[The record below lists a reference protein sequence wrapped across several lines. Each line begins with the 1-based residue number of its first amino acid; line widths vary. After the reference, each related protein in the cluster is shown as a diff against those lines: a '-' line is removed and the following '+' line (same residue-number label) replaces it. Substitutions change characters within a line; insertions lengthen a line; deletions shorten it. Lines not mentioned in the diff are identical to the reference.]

1 MEMLQGVRQR
11 PQLPVELPHVLPDL
25 GLGVQQLDR
34 LGVGVVARG
43 EVARDRGGKL
53 PGVEMV
59 LILEEGH
66 IRGYCVIDRLSL
78 FSTLGL
84 WVCL

>member
-1 MEMLQGVRQR
+1 MEMFQGVRQR

-43 EVARDRGGKL
+43 EVARDRGGEL
-53 PGVEMV
+53 PAVEMV

-66 IRGYCVIDRLSL
+66 LIN
-78 FSTLGL
+78 
-84 WVCL
+84 

>member
-1 MEMLQGVRQR
+1 MEMLERVRQR

-43 EVARDRGGKL
+43 EVARDRGREL
-53 PGVEMV
+53 PAVEMV

-66 IRGYCVIDRLSL
+66 LIN
-78 FSTLGL
+78 
-84 WVCL
+84 